1 MLSARPR
8 SRVACSTPSSPTT
21 SEDEQPLSSSTYS
34 LLSPIYHQS
43 FQSCN
48 EEEEEEDREDAAP
61 SARGKRTFKR
71 NKHNSAESCNVT
83 EKKKQ
88 SPPTDNLSPWEEW
101 FICKER
107 ELRVRLQARAL
118 EEMNLQ
124 LEKRKEKQ
132 ELERKKKIA
141 EEKHKEWVQQK
152 NEEERREKERKLIKK
167 MAEKAVRDLE
177 RIQLQERAKGKYKEW
192 LKRKRAEE
200 SEKKKKEEEKE
211 QKRVAELQE
220 KKEKSEK
227 IFREW
232 LQRARSKPR
241 PVLHSYGYTN
251 GKLSGYPDGNSY
263 PAPAYCNPIPWKPIH
278 VPPPKEDQNV
288 TVKKYKR
295 PISSQSYR
303 SSSMPSKVLCSW
315 NLIARYCAEPLEAIT
330 QPGRVHLHLHATKIT
345 ICEASSS
352 FTLSHLLVCL
362 ELLTLRL
369 LRSYIIFKI
378 LDTDSLCPWPSPVT
392 SLFFFPVSVKWGYL
406 ITGLTFNPA
415 VSGYKRH

>member
-1 MLSARPR
+1 MAGRGQRGGRKGVERREKGIGWREVGRQQTSRTVEASPLPWNPLRAVIGGAGGAPGADGSAEPTLRVSKRQSQVLTASMLSARPR
-8 SRVACSTPSSPTT
+8 SRRRVAHSSPPSPTS

-48 EEEEEEDREDAAP
+48 EEEKEDREEAAL
-61 SARGKRTFKR
+61 SARGQRTFKR
-71 NKHNSAESCNVT
+71 NKHNSNAESCNVT

-88 SPPTDNLSPWEEW
+88 SPLTDNLSPWEEW

-124 LEKRKEKQ
+124 VERRKEKQ
-132 ELERKKKIA
+132 ELERKKRIA
-141 EEKHKEWVQQK
+141 EEKHKEWVLKK
-152 NEEERREKERKLIKK
+152 NEEERKEKERKLIKK
-167 MAEKAVRDLE
+167 MAEKAARDLE
-177 RIQLQERAKGKYKEW
+177 RIQLQEKAKGKYKEW
-192 LKRKRAEE
+192 LKKKRAEE

-232 LQRARSKPR
+232 LQNARNKPR
-241 PVLHSYGYTN
+241 PVLHGYGYTN
-251 GKLSGYPDGNSY
+251 GKLPGYSKGNSY

-278 VPPPKEDQNV
+278 VPPPKEDRNV
-288 TVKKYKR
+288 TVKKNKR

-303 SSSMPSKVLCSW
+303 SSAMVIHKPKNNLCIGS
-315 NLIARYCAEPLEAIT
+315 
-330 QPGRVHLHLHATKIT
+330 LHRKQ
-345 ICEASSS
+345 
-352 FTLSHLLVCL
+352 
-362 ELLTLRL
+362 R
-369 LRSYIIFKI
+369 
-378 LDTDSLCPWPSPVT
+378 
-392 SLFFFPVSVKWGYL
+392 
-406 ITGLTFNPA
+406 
-415 VSGYKRH
+415 

>member
-1 MLSARPR
+1 MGARR
-8 SRVACSTPSSPTT
+8 RRC
-21 SEDEQPLSSSTYS
+21 E
-34 LLSPIYHQS
+34 
-43 FQSCN
+43 FQSGS
-48 EEEEEEDREDAAP
+48 P
-61 SARGKRTFKR
+61 S
-71 NKHNSAESCNVT
+71 NAESCNVT

-132 ELERKKKIA
+132 ELEWKKKIA
-141 EEKHKEWVQQK
+141 EEKHKEWVQKK

-167 MAEKAVRDLE
+167 MAEKAARDLE
-177 RIQLQERAKGKYKEW
+177 RIQLQEKAKGKYKEW
-192 LKRKRAEE
+192 LKKKRAEE

-232 LQRARSKPR
+232 LQNARNKPR
-241 PVLHSYGYTN
+241 PVLHGYGYTN
-251 GKLSGYPDGNSY
+251 GKLSGYPERNSY

-278 VPPPKEDQNV
+278 VPPPKEDKNV
-288 TVKKYKR
+288 TVKKNKR

-303 SSSMPSKVLCSW
+303 SSSMVIHKPKNNLCIGS
-315 NLIARYCAEPLEAIT
+315 
-330 QPGRVHLHLHATKIT
+330 LHRKQ
-345 ICEASSS
+345 
-352 FTLSHLLVCL
+352 
-362 ELLTLRL
+362 R
-369 LRSYIIFKI
+369 
-378 LDTDSLCPWPSPVT
+378 
-392 SLFFFPVSVKWGYL
+392 
-406 ITGLTFNPA
+406 
-415 VSGYKRH
+415 